1 MSYTR
6 RGMGGTAWDA
16 FMVSVPGSAQFCADS
31 SSLLSPFQW
40 MCLPSDI
47 SQKTTAVISPTVAPP
62 ASIPPSISVVPA
74 GTAGAV
80 FAGNDANGN
89 PVWLLQQSASDNA
102 AQNAA
107 ALQQFFTDYS
117 AANPGTDCTS
127 FFNSTFNPT
136 CGGSLMN
143 GGLAIGGVL
152 LALFFFAGR
161 R

>member
-1 MSYTR
+1 
-6 RGMGGTAWDA
+6 MGGTAWDA

-62 ASIPPSISVVPA
+62 ASIPPSVSVVSSDTP
-74 GTAGAV
+74 GAV

-89 PVWLLQQSASDNA
+89 PVYLLAQSAADNA
-102 AQNAA
+102 AQNAV
-107 ALQQFFTDYS
+107 ALQQFFSDYS
-117 AANPGTDCTS
+117 TANPSTDCTS

-136 CGGSLMN
+136 CGASLMN
-143 GGLAIGGVL
+143 GALAIGGVL